1 MIITNIFTQTLFFTF
16 YIIAFPSEFRNSNK
30 RDTIDNSPDISSTTL
45 VDDILNTTDLPVQ
58 ETSVVPAVD
67 QIISE
72 VVQET
77 SIVEV
82 PAVEQTIPDTV
93 FTTILVSANG
103 TPVPFY
109 SSDNIEPTETPVVV
123 LEEPIP
129 AETPYETPVVVLE
142 DPIPVETPYETPVV
156 VFEEPIPTETPCET
170 PAVVLEEPIPVE
182 TPYETP
188 VVVLEE
194 PIPAETPCETLYETP
209 VVVLEEPIPAET
221 PCETLYETPAV
232 VLEEP
237 IPVETLYETPV
248 VVLEEPIP
256 AETPCETLYET
267 PTVVLEEPIPAETP
281 CETLV
286 PNSTTKILIIP
297 TETCEIVTIVMTT
310 FLTTVLTTA
319 EISSPTNLPICIQPT
334 NFCDSTDS
342 SIIPSNGTQN
352 IISSCS
358 STVQGVIP
366 SVEHLVSTLILEPV
380 NGDILVS
387 GQNVT
392 IIIKTLNMNFG
403 FFDNPNTEY
412 YAEPQTLDV
421 NGSINGHSHIT
432 IEKILDDNSFPD
444 PKAPI
449 FFKGLEQ
456 SINFEGNLSVD
467 IDSSILSESGAGTY
481 RICTITSSS
490 SHQPVLMPIARR
502 GATDD
507 CIRVIVI

>member
-129 AETPYETPVVVLE
+129 VETLYETPVVVLEEPIPAETLYETPVVVLE

-156 VFEEPIPTETPCET
+156 VLEEPIPAETPCET

-221 PCETLYETPAV
+221 PCETLYETPA
-232 VLEEP
+232 
-237 IPVETLYETPV
+237 
-248 VVLEEPIP
+248 
-256 AETPCETLYET
+256 
-267 PTVVLEEPIPAETP
+267 VVLEEPIPAETP

>member
-109 SSDNIEPTETPVVV
+109 SSDNIEPTETPV
-123 LEEPIP
+123 
-129 AETPYETPVVVLE
+129 
-142 DPIPVETPYETPVV
+142 
-156 VFEEPIPTETPCET
+156 
-170 PAVVLEEPIPVE
+170 
-182 TPYETP
+182 
-188 VVVLEE
+188 
-194 PIPAETPCETLYETP
+194 
-209 VVVLEEPIPAET
+209 
-221 PCETLYETPAV
+221 
-232 VLEEP
+232 
-237 IPVETLYETPV
+237 
-248 VVLEEPIP
+248 
-256 AETPCETLYET
+256 
-267 PTVVLEEPIPAETP
+267 VVLEEPIPAETP

>member
-129 AETPYETPVVVLE
+129 VETLYETPVVVLEEPIPAETPYETPVVVLE

-194 PIPAETPCETLYETP
+194 PIPAETPC
-209 VVVLEEPIPAET
+209 
-221 PCETLYETPAV
+221 
-232 VLEEP
+232 
-237 IPVETLYETPV
+237 ETLYETPV

>member
-129 AETPYETPVVVLE
+129 VETLYETPVVVLE

-156 VFEEPIPTETPCET
+156 VLEEPIPAETPCET

-221 PCETLYETPAV
+221 PCETLYETPA
-232 VLEEP
+232 
-237 IPVETLYETPV
+237 
-248 VVLEEPIP
+248 
-256 AETPCETLYET
+256 
-267 PTVVLEEPIPAETP
+267 VVLEEPIPAETP